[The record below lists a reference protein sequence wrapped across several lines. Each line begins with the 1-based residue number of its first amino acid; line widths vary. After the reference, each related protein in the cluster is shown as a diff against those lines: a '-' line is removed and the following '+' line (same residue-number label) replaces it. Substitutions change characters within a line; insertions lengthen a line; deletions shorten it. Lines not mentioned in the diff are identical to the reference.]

1 MTDTAIFQIAGFIV
15 AITVHEAAHAFT
27 AYKCGDTTA
36 YDEGRVSL
44 NPINHIDPFGTVILP
59 VMLLITGSPFMFGW
73 AKPVPV
79 DLRYLRDPKTD
90 EYWIAL
96 AGPLSNFALAAIF
109 GILIRLIISYGD
121 SLVGNGL
128 LPYAAAVAVL
138 KLCSAMISVN
148 LVLGIFNLI
157 PIPPLDGFNVLK
169 TMLPDDMYENLYI
182 PPGIGF
188 LMFIILM
195 STGVTDVIISTFYMP
210 MFNLLVGR

>member
-1 MTDTAIFQIAGFIV
+1 MSDIAVYQIIGFVV
-15 AITVHEAAHAFT
+15 AITIHEAAHAFT

-59 VMLLITGSPFMFGW
+59 LILLVSGSPFMFGW

-79 DLRYLRDPKTD
+79 DLRSLRDPKTD

-96 AGPLSNFALAAIF
+96 AGPLSNFALAGIF
-109 GILIRLIISYGD
+109 GIIIRLMISYGE
-121 SLVGNGL
+121 SLVGAGL
-128 LPYAAAVAVL
+128 LPFTAAVAVL

-157 PIPPLDGFNVLK
+157 PIPPLDGFNVIK
-169 TMLPDDMYENLYI
+169 TMLPDDVYENLYI

>member
-1 MTDTAIFQIAGFIV
+1 MSDIAVYQIIGFVV
-15 AITVHEAAHAFT
+15 AITIHEAAHAFT

-59 VMLLITGSPFMFGW
+59 LILLITGSPFMFGW

-79 DLRYLRDPKTD
+79 DLRSLRDPKTD

-96 AGPLSNFALAAIF
+96 AGPLSNFALAAVF
-109 GILIRLIISYGD
+109 GIIIRLMISYGE
-121 SLVGNGL
+121 SMVGAGL
-128 LPYAAAVAVL
+128 LPFTAAVAVL

-169 TMLPDDMYENLYI
+169 TMLPDDVYENLYI

>member
-1 MTDTAIFQIAGFIV
+1 MSDIAVYQIIGFVV
-15 AITVHEAAHAFT
+15 AITIHEAAHAFT

-44 NPINHIDPFGTVILP
+44 NPVNHIDPFGTVILP
-59 VMLLITGSPFMFGW
+59 LILLISGSPFMFGW

-79 DLRYLRDPKTD
+79 DLRSLRDPKTD

-109 GILIRLIISYGD
+109 GVAIRLMISYGE
-121 SLVGNGL
+121 SMVAGGL
-128 LPYAAAVAVL
+128 LPFTAAVAVL
-138 KLCSAMISVN
+138 KLCSAMIAVN

-157 PIPPLDGFNVLK
+157 PIPPLDGFNVVK
-169 TMLPDDMYENLYI
+169 TMLPDDVYENLYI

-210 MFNLLVGR
+210 LFNMLVGR

>member
-1 MTDTAIFQIAGFIV
+1 MSDIAVYQIIGFVV
-15 AITVHEAAHAFT
+15 AITIHEAAHAFT

-59 VMLLITGSPFMFGW
+59 LILLITGSPFMFGW

-79 DLRYLRDPKTD
+79 DLRSLRDPKTD

-109 GILIRLIISYGD
+109 GIIIRLIISYGE
-121 SLVGNGL
+121 SMVGAGL
-128 LPYAAAVAVL
+128 LPFTAAVAVL

-157 PIPPLDGFNVLK
+157 PIPPLDGFNVIK
-169 TMLPDDMYENLYI
+169 TMLPDDVYENLYI

>member
-1 MTDTAIFQIAGFIV
+1 MSDMAVFQIIGFIV
-15 AITVHEAAHAFT
+15 AITVHEAAHALT

-59 VMLLITGSPFMFGW
+59 IMLLVMNSPFMFGW

-79 DLRYLRDPKTD
+79 DLRNLKDPKTD
-90 EYWIAL
+90 EYWISL

-109 GILIRLIISYGD
+109 GVGIRMLIGYGD
-121 SLVGNGL
+121 SMVNSGVLSIET
-128 LPYAAAVAVL
+128 AVL
-138 KLCSAMISVN
+138 SLKLFAAMISVN

-169 TMLPDDMYENLYI
+169 SMLPDDIYENLYI
-182 PPGIGF
+182 PPGAGF

-195 STGVTDVIISTFYMP
+195 STGVTGTIISTFYAP
-210 MFNLLVGR
+210 LYNFLIGR

>member
-1 MTDTAIFQIAGFIV
+1 MTDTAIFQLAGFVV
-15 AITVHEAAHAFT
+15 ALTVHEAAHAFT

-44 NPINHIDPFGTVILP
+44 NPVNHIDPFGTVILP
-59 VMLLITGSPFMFGW
+59 LMLFISGSPFMFGW

-79 DLRYLRDPKTD
+79 DLRYLKDPKTD

-96 AGPLSNFALAAIF
+96 AGPLSNFALAAVF
-109 GILIRLIISYGD
+109 GGIIRLVINYGD

-128 LPYAAAVAVL
+128 LPYAAAVAML
-138 KLCSAMISVN
+138 KFCSAMISVN

-169 TMLPDDMYENLYI
+169 TMLPDDVYENLYI

-195 STGVTDVIISTFYMP
+195 SMGVTDSIISTFYMP

>member
-121 SLVGNGL
+121 SLVGNGV
-128 LPYAAAVAVL
+128 LPYAAAVAIL

-157 PIPPLDGFNVLK
+157 PIPPLDGFNVIK
-169 TMLPDDMYENLYI
+169 TMLPDDVYENLYI